1 MVKLFSGLTILVAGA
16 AIFFGLQSKDLVG
29 RLQVVTEREHTDKLA
44 AVDKQKKAEK
54 DLVEAKKEVEEAKTE
69 LASAKDALT
78 KAKDDLTKKEADLAA
93 ANTAKET
100 AETQYGTVKKQF
112 EELTAALG
120 GKPIDE
126 ILKSIPE
133 LEASKRELTAKV
145 TELQS
150 KVTELDTVNKTMIAQ
165 KKAVESEISSKNKT
179 IDRYKK
185 NIMQNGVRG
194 HVLAVN
200 SGWGFCVLS
209 IGDRQGAAANKTM
222 IVARNGQSIGK
233 VKIINVEA
241 SQSVADIIPSSFVR
255 GTYVEPGDDVIYT
268 GEDKVRE
275 EAAPENPAGAAATP
289 AGSPL
294 GNPAG
299 LPALPLR

>member
-1 MVKLFSGLTILVAGA
+1 MAKLFSVLTLLAAIA
-16 AIFFGLQSKDLVG
+16 AIFFGFQSKDLISKI
-29 RLQVVTEREHTDKLA
+29 QSAAEREHTDKLT

-54 DLVEAKKEVEEAKTE
+54 DLVEAKKEVDEAKTE
-69 LASAKDALT
+69 AAAAKEALP
-78 KAKDDLTKKEADLAA
+78 KLQDDLKKVTADLAA
-93 ANTAKET
+93 ASDAKST
-100 AETQYGTVKKQF
+100 AETQYNTVKKQL
-112 EELTAALG
+112 EELTVLLNG
-120 GKPIDE
+120 
-126 ILKSIPE
+126 KSIEE
-133 LEASKRELTAKV
+133 LIKNVNDADAMKKELTAKV
-145 TELQS
+145 TDMQS
-150 KVTELDTVNKTMIAQ
+150 KVAELDTVNKTMIAQ
-165 KKAVESEISSKNKT
+165 KRATESEISTKNKT

-209 IGDRQGAAANKTM
+209 LGDRQGAAANKTLV
-222 IVARNGQSIGK
+222 VARNGQSIGK

-275 EAAPENPAGAAATP
+275 EIAPETP
-289 AGSPL
+289 AGMTAPSGSPSSI
-294 GNPAG
+294 PAG
-299 LPALPLR
+299 IPALPLR